1 MNQILRE
8 ISYYLKPSIIRKSGP
23 YLIPIFLGV
32 LFKLNTILLFILPI
46 TAIKSISEG
55 TLLNKL
61 VNIFNYFYIPKPNDE
76 SLFLFFLTII
86 LLALLSFFIIKDF
99 KNFFIWKIKNKI
111 YLNARSNNKLPKEKF
126 YDIKSKFTKIDRLI
140 KINENIVFCSTLII
154 LIILYDFQIA
164 LITLLG
170 GLIYFKII
178 DYQNLKIN
186 SDFNNSSSLVK
197 KDRDNKIVDIIN
209 NGKEK
214 KVLKTLIS
222 TLVMLAI
229 MSLIY
234 LRTNSEIS
242 IIFIFLVRIYQ
253 NNMLNSIYDYK
264 KKKIWAYIRILT
276 LN

>member
-1 MNQILRE
+1 MIQILRE
-8 ISYYLKPSIIRKSGP
+8 VSYYFKPSIIRKSGP

-55 TLLNKL
+55 TLSSRVAK
-61 VNIFNYFYIPKPNDE
+61 IFNYFYIPKPNDE

-86 LLALLSFFIIKDF
+86 LLALVTFFIIRDF

-111 YLNARSNNKLPKEKF
+111 YLNERSNNKLSKRK
-126 YDIKSKFTKIDRLI
+126 YYNLKSKLTRIDRLI
-140 KINENIVFCSTLII
+140 KINENIIFCSILII

-178 DYQNLKIN
+178 ASQNLKSN
-186 SDFNNSSSLVK
+186 SDLNNLSSLVK
-197 KDRDNKIVDIIN
+197 KDRNNKI
-209 NGKEK
+209 EK
-214 KVLKTLIS
+214 KGLKPLIS

-229 MSLIY
+229 MTLIY

-253 NNMLNSIYDYK
+253 NNMLNSIQDYQKRK
-264 KKKIWAYIRILT
+264 K
-276 LN
+276 

>member
-1 MNQILRE
+1 MVQILRKV
-8 ISYYLKPSIIRKSGP
+8 SYYLRPSIIRKSGP

-46 TAIKSISEG
+46 SAIKSISEG
-55 TLLNKL
+55 TLSSRL

-86 LLALLSFFIIKDF
+86 LLALLSLFIIKDS
-99 KNFFIWKIKNKI
+99 KNFLIWKIKNKI
-111 YLNARSNNKLPKEKF
+111 YLNSRSNNKLSKVKF
-126 YDIKSKFTKIDRLI
+126 YKIKNKFTKIDRLI
-140 KINENIVFCSTLII
+140 KIIENIVFCSTLLI

-164 LITLLG
+164 LITLAG

-178 DYQNLKIN
+178 DNQNLKSN
-186 SDFNNSSSLVK
+186 SNNLSSLVK
-197 KDRDNKIVDIIN
+197 KDRNNKILEIIN

-214 KVLKTLIS
+214 KGLKPLIS

-229 MSLIY
+229 MVLIY

-253 NNMLNSIYDYK
+253 NNIMNSIQDYQK
-264 KKKIWAYIRILT
+264 NK
-276 LN
+276 